1 MCASAADGVFMP
13 ELLRYS
19 TMIHFLLVLSL
30 AQASA
35 ADTVLAAAR
44 RSVDKL
50 ADTAAVRS
58 AGFVPIEEIP
68 ILDRTPFQGQHWF
81 EESRS
86 DTLPDVSLGR
96 PAFVMFSPVNGVIK
110 RVGIA
115 YSARLLPGTTTP
127 GGLAGDRSAAWHEHF
142 ICQDIPGRPGPAVVA
157 NDAACRTR
165 GGTPAP
171 RRTVMVHVWTDVP
184 NPEGVYGHDNPALPF
199 LAVGIR
205 PPDPH
210 DLHDPAR
217 VRTIRMLALALGETY
232 DARMQTARVV
242 ETRNR
247 DAALADS
254 LRAHRAA
261 ISALIPAL
269 REAEASRNKARY
281 DQITTKMIGEWDA
294 LRLLYERMAPT
305 DALRNAV
312 RQQHEEAMTISK
324 HH

>member
-1 MCASAADGVFMP
+1 
-13 ELLRYS
+13 
-19 TMIHFLLVLSL
+19 MIHFVLALSVVQG
-30 AQASA
+30 AA
-35 ADTVLAAAR
+35 ADSVLAAAR

-50 ADTAAVRS
+50 ADTAATRS

-81 EESRS
+81 HESRS
-86 DTLPDVSLGR
+86 DTLPNVPLGT

-115 YSARLLPGTTTP
+115 YSARLLPGTATP
-127 GGLAGDRSAAWHEHF
+127 VGLASDRSAAWHEHF
-142 ICQDIPGRPGPAVVA
+142 ICEDIPGRPGPAVVA
-157 NDAACRTR
+157 NDDACRSR

-184 NPEGVYGHDNPALPF
+184 NPEGVYGHDNPALPY

-232 DARMQTARVV
+232 DARMQNARVV

-254 LRAHRAA
+254 LRVHRAA

-269 REAEASRNKARY
+269 RAADSSRDKARY
-281 DQITTKMIGEWDA
+281 DQIVAKMTGEWDA
-294 LRLLYERMAPT
+294 LRLLYERMATT

-312 RQQHEEAMTISK
+312 RRQHEEAVSISK